1 MSSSSSFSN
10 KIQIDGGHGCCASCV
25 FFLLLSDK
33 SIHTEKKCATNNQ
46 TKKKCKEFI
55 SVHKAHLTEL
65 INIHSDPDILHD
77 QKCKVN
83 KEDNNKLEPKKKR
96 EEKEQIAKTSQIQMI
111 NLG

>member
-1 MSSSSSFSN
+1 MGAMVAVLLVYFFF
-10 KIQIDGGHGCCASCV
+10 
-25 FFLLLSDK
+25 FFLTSLY
-33 SIHTEKKCATNNQ
+33 IPKKCATNNQ

-83 KEDNNKLEPKKKR
+83 KEDNNKLEPKKNGKKKSR
-96 EEKEQIAKTSQIQMI
+96 
-111 NLG
+111 